1 MSPQFSWDFFS
12 HEWFE
17 NSIEDSRENII
28 KESTVIKNNNK
39 DDSDECMDMS
49 DPDNLDIITDDDDDA
64 CNNKSILID
73 NDLNINDDIEDTIQ
87 DNSLKNEQAIK
98 TNIVPSKSINIPIKK
113 NTQKLDG
120 WCQSSTPL
128 FSDNGISP
136 LFHNIEFIMVEHS
149 KNVDNSNDTK
159 NEQDKTI
166 TQSLRDVIDYSFCML
181 KDTASIFTGFQS

>member
-1 MSPQFSWDFFS
+1 MLG
-12 HEWFE
+12 E
-17 NSIEDSRENII
+17 
-28 KESTVIKNNNK
+28 
-39 DDSDECMDMS
+39 
-49 DPDNLDIITDDDDDA
+49 
-64 CNNKSILID
+64 KSILID
-73 NDLNINDDIEDTIQ
+73 NDFNINDDVDTKSFIEDTIQ
-87 DNSLKNEQAIK
+87 DNSLKNERVIK
-98 TNIVPSKSINIPIKK
+98 TNIVQSKSINIPIKK

-136 LFHNIEFIMVEHS
+136 IFHNIEFIMVEHS
-149 KNVDNSNDTK
+149 NNVDNSHDTK